1 MRVRRRRLGAVVCA
15 AVAAATL
22 VAAGL
27 TGGSALAASGP
38 STAHTQLVSSVPSAV
53 TPQFTDGVVLALAQV
68 GNTMIAGGSFTSMTA
83 ASGGGSLTRN
93 RIAAF
98 DATTGAISTTFAPNL
113 NGNVEALLPGP
124 VAGTVYVAGDFT
136 TIGGT
141 TVPQLA
147 LLRVSDGSR
156 VTTFAPAAIKGG
168 VLTMALSRGQLF
180 IGGGFTK
187 VGTATRGGLAT
198 VDPST
203 GSLTSFSTTGVS
215 GHHNYG
221 NLSDAELNAFPPIP
235 GWTPTPAKG
244 RTSVQRLAVNP
255 QGTRMV
261 VIGNFDHVGGVAHD
275 QAAVFNVSATAATL
289 DPNWTTMAFHEAC
302 FWFVFDGYMRD
313 VDFSPDGNFFDIV
326 TAGGHDVLLP
336 ETAVRCD
343 TVTRWATNGS
353 GSDVQPVWVASSGS
367 DSFFG
372 VADTGAAVYGVGHPR
387 WMNNTLAS
395 DKAGPGAVAR
405 PSLVALDPVNGM
417 PLAWNPGRE
426 PRGDGIM
433 AVLAT
438 PAGLWL
444 GYDTKFMGNREYTRQ
459 RLAFLPLAGGYTPA
473 PVTTATLPATLY
485 EGWGSALTS
494 RTFDGTAAG
503 TPIPRTSPMDWSSVR
518 GAVLIGGK
526 LFYGKSDGMLY
537 SRPYDGST
545 FGAEQTVNPYS
556 DPKWDNVIDAGRG
569 INGTITLKGVQP
581 DFYAQLPNVTAMAFS
596 SATERLYYTLAGDP
610 TLYWRAFSPDS
621 GVIYPIAQPV
631 TGVSMADTSG
641 MFIDGSTL
649 WFANGSSGTL
659 SSVGLTA
666 NGFGGSPVDVS
677 GPGIDG
683 VNWTGTL
690 FAAGS

>member
-1 MRVRRRRLGAVVCA
+1 MNSRRRGVAVLCA
-15 AVAAATL
+15 CASAAL
-22 VAAGL
+22 IAAGL
-27 TGGSALAASGP
+27 SGGSAVAASGP
-38 STAHTQLVSSVPSAV
+38 SSAHTQLVSSVPSAV

-68 GNTMIAGGSFTSMTA
+68 GNTVVAGGSFTSMTA
-83 ASGGGSLTRN
+83 ASGGATLTRN

-187 VGTATRGGLAT
+187 IGTATRGGLASL
-198 VDPST
+198 DPTT
-203 GSLTSFSTTGVS
+203 GAVTAFVTTGVS

-221 NLSDAELNAFPPIP
+221 NVSDAELQALPPFP
-235 GWTPTPAKG
+235 GWTPTVAKG

-255 QGTRMV
+255 QGTRMI
-261 VIGNFDHVGGVAHD
+261 VIGNFDKVGGVPHD
-275 QAAVFNVSATAATL
+275 QAAMFNVSPSAATL
-289 DPNWTTMAFHEAC
+289 DPNWATMAFHEAC

-313 VDFSPDGNFFDIV
+313 VDFSPDGNFFDIA
-326 TAGGHDVLLP
+326 TAGGHDLLLP
-336 ETAVRCD
+336 EAAVRCD
-343 TVTRWATNGS
+343 TVTRWAANGS
-353 GSDVQPVWVASSGS
+353 GSDVQPLWVASSGS

-372 VADTGAAVYGVGHPR
+372 VADTGVAVYGVGHPR
-387 WMNNTLAS
+387 WMNNPLAS
-395 DKAGPGAVAR
+395 DMAGPGAVAR

-426 PRGDGIM
+426 PRGDGVM

-438 PAGLWL
+438 NTGLWL

-473 PVTTATLPATLY
+473 SVTTATLPATLY
-485 EGWGSALTS
+485 LGSGPSLQS
-494 RTFDGTAAG
+494 RGFDGTTAG
-503 TPIPRTSPMDWSSVR
+503 SATSRTSPMDWTTVR
-518 GAVLIGGK
+518 GAVLIGSQ
-526 LFYGKSDGMLY
+526 LFYGKSDQMLY
-537 SRPYDGST
+537 ARTFDGTS
-545 FGAEQTVNPYS
+545 FGAERTVNPYS
-556 DPKWDNVIDAGRG
+556 DPKWDNVVDAGRG
-569 INGTITLKGVQP
+569 TNGTITLKGVQP
-581 DFYAQLPNVTAMAFS
+581 DFYAQLPNVTSMAFS
-596 SATERLYYTLAGDP
+596 SSTERLYYTLAGDP

-621 GVIYPIAQPV
+621 GVLYPIAQTV
-631 TGVSMADTSG
+631 AGVSMADTTG
-641 MFIDGSTL
+641 MFISGSTL
-649 WFANGSSGTL
+649 WFASGSTGAL

-666 NGFGGSPVDVS
+666 GGFNGSPAAVS
-677 GPGIDG
+677 GPSIDG
-683 VNWTGTL
+683 VNWSGATL
-690 FAAGS
+690 FAGP